1 MNENSNSKK
10 TILKKRWFW
19 CILIL
24 LVVAIILAIVLIPKN
39 EGNNNLGTQKIDD
52 VMLPEF
58 NKTATADEKIL
69 YDQNNV
75 KITFKGIS
83 YGSYSVDVNLEF
95 ENNNSE
101 TLDFISGSTG
111 LCKNAIN
118 EFMITDAY
126 LSTSVDAGE
135 TVTDSISFNYD
146 SLRLFG
152 IDEIAEITLNFHIN
166 ASDWDSDFKD
176 IYTDSLIIQTSLYD
190 SYDFSNNSR
199 FLDRITSKAIESKYN
214 SKILQK
220 DTTKNSIVENLDIVS
235 MIRMEN
241 KDGEESIMLET
252 ANTCGQDV
260 KLKISDIK
268 FNDTM
273 VYDYSWSTDDI
284 INNKRGILD
293 INLSSLEDED
303 AAKNIDK
310 IEKISFKVSILDS
323 NFQEATSQEVTYEI
337 NPASSIISTEETNT
351 TSTSNSTSVS
361 TTEPTI
367 TTNSSSSSSTN
378 SNIDNSTN
386 STGISQEFKDAM
398 DSYEAYMDEYVEFM
412 KKYNAN
418 PTDPTL
424 ISQYS
429 TMLQKYSEQVS
440 AFDKWNSADMTTEE
454 TSYYIEVQTRVSQKL
469 LEVTQ

>member
-10 TILKKRWFW
+10 TILKKWWFW

-24 LVVAIILAIVLIPKN
+24 LIIVIILAIVLIPKN

-284 INNKRGILD
+284 INNKKGILD

-323 NFQEATSQEVTYEI
+323 NFQEATSQEVTYET
-337 NPASSIISTEETNT
+337 NPASTITSTEETNT

-378 SNIDNSTN
+378 SNIDSSTN

>member
-10 TILKKRWFW
+10 TILKKWWFW

-24 LVVAIILAIVLIPKN
+24 LIIVIILAIVLIPKN

-284 INNKRGILD
+284 INNKKGILD

-303 AAKNIDK
+303 ATKNIDK

-323 NFQEATSQEVTYEI
+323 NYQEATSQEVTYEI
-337 NPASSIISTEETNT
+337 NPASTITSTEETNT

-361 TTEPTI
+361 TNEPTI

-378 SNIDNSTN
+378 SNIDSSTN

>member
-1 MNENSNSKK
+1 
-10 TILKKRWFW
+10 
-19 CILIL
+19 
-24 LVVAIILAIVLIPKN
+24 
-39 EGNNNLGTQKIDD
+39 
-52 VMLPEF
+52 
-58 NKTATADEKIL
+58 
-69 YDQNNV
+69 
-75 KITFKGIS
+75 
-83 YGSYSVDVNLEF
+83 
-95 ENNNSE
+95 
-101 TLDFISGSTG
+101 
-111 LCKNAIN
+111 
-118 EFMITDAY
+118 MITDAY

-135 TVTDSISFNYD
+135 TVADSISFNYD

-152 IDEIAEITLNFHIN
+152 IDEIAEITLNFDIN

-190 SYDFSNNSR
+190 SYDFSNSSR

-252 ANTCGQDV
+252 ANSCGKDV

-273 VYDYSWSTDDI
+273 VYDYSWSTDDV
-284 INNKRGILD
+284 INNKKGILD

-323 NFQEATSQEVTYEI
+323 NYQEATSQEVTYEI
-337 NPASSIISTEETNT
+337 NPASSITSTEETKT

-454 TSYYIEVQTRVSQKL
+454 TSYYIEVQARVSQKL

>member
-1 MNENSNSKK
+1 
-10 TILKKRWFW
+10 
-19 CILIL
+19 
-24 LVVAIILAIVLIPKN
+24 
-39 EGNNNLGTQKIDD
+39 
-52 VMLPEF
+52 
-58 NKTATADEKIL
+58 
-69 YDQNNV
+69 
-75 KITFKGIS
+75 
-83 YGSYSVDVNLEF
+83 
-95 ENNNSE
+95 
-101 TLDFISGSTG
+101 
-111 LCKNAIN
+111 
-118 EFMITDAY
+118 
-126 LSTSVDAGE
+126 
-135 TVTDSISFNYD
+135 
-146 SLRLFG
+146 
-152 IDEIAEITLNFHIN
+152 
-166 ASDWDSDFKD
+166 
-176 IYTDSLIIQTSLYD
+176 
-190 SYDFSNNSR
+190 
-199 FLDRITSKAIESKYN
+199 
-214 SKILQK
+214 
-220 DTTKNSIVENLDIVS
+220 
-235 MIRMEN
+235 
-241 KDGEESIMLET
+241 
-252 ANTCGQDV
+252 
-260 KLKISDIK
+260 
-268 FNDTM
+268 M

-284 INNKRGILD
+284 INNKKGILD

-303 AAKNIDK
+303 ATKNIDK

-323 NFQEATSQEVTYEI
+323 NYQEATSQEVTYEI
-337 NPASSIISTEETNT
+337 NPASTITSTEETNT

-378 SNIDNSTN
+378 SNIDSSTN

>member
-1 MNENSNSKK
+1 MNENSKK
-10 TILKKRWFW
+10 TILKKWWFW

-24 LVVAIILAIVLIPKN
+24 LVIAIILAIVFIPKN

-95 ENNNSE
+95 ENNHSE

-190 SYDFSNNSR
+190 SYDFNNSSR

-252 ANTCGQDV
+252 ANSCGKDV

-273 VYDYSWSTDDI
+273 VYDYSWSTDDV
-284 INNKRGILD
+284 INNKKGILD

-323 NFQEATSQEVTYEI
+323 NYQEATSQEVTYEI
-337 NPASSIISTEETNT
+337 KPASTITSTEETNT
-351 TSTSNSTSVS
+351 ASTSNSTSVS

-378 SNIDNSTN
+378 SNVDNSTN

-429 TMLQKYSEQVS
+429 TMLQKYSEQVA
-440 AFDKWNSADMTTEE
+440 AFDKWNSTDMTTEE
-454 TSYYIEVQTRVSQKL
+454 TSYYIEVQARVSQKL

>member
-1 MNENSNSKK
+1 MNENSKK
-10 TILKKRWFW
+10 TILKKWWFW

-24 LVVAIILAIVLIPKN
+24 LVIAIILAIVFIPKN

-58 NKTATADEKIL
+58 NKTGTASEKVL

-190 SYDFSNNSR
+190 SYDFNNSSR

-252 ANTCGQDV
+252 ANSCGKDV

-273 VYDYSWSTDDI
+273 VYDYSWSTDDV
-284 INNKRGILD
+284 INNKKGILD

-323 NFQEATSQEVTYEI
+323 NYQEATSQEVTYEI
-337 NPASSIISTEETNT
+337 NPASTITSTEETNT
-351 TSTSNSTSVS
+351 ASTSNSTSVS

-378 SNIDNSTN
+378 SNVDNSTN

-429 TMLQKYSEQVS
+429 TMLQKYSEQVA
-440 AFDKWNSADMTTEE
+440 AFDKWNSTDMTTEE
-454 TSYYIEVQTRVSQKL
+454 TSYYIEVQARVSQKL

>member
-10 TILKKRWFW
+10 TILKKWWFW

-24 LVVAIILAIVLIPKN
+24 LIIVIILAIVLIPKN

-252 ANTCGQDV
+252 ANSCGKDV

-284 INNKRGILD
+284 INNKKGILD

-303 AAKNIDK
+303 AAKNIGK

-323 NFQEATSQEVTYEI
+323 NYQEATSQEVTYEI
-337 NPASSIISTEETNT
+337 NPASTITSTEETNT
-351 TSTSNSTSVS
+351 ASTSNSTSVS

-367 TTNSSSSSSTN
+367 TTNSSNSSSTN
-378 SNIDNSTN
+378 SNIDSRTN

-454 TSYYIEVQTRVSQKL
+454 TSYYIEVQSRVSQKL

>member
-10 TILKKRWFW
+10 TILKKWWFW

-24 LVVAIILAIVLIPKN
+24 LIIVIILAIVLIPKN

-284 INNKRGILD
+284 INNKKGILD

-323 NFQEATSQEVTYEI
+323 NFQEATSQEVTYET
-337 NPASSIISTEETNT
+337 NPASTITSTEETNT

-378 SNIDNSTN
+378 SNIDSSTN

-454 TSYYIEVQTRVSQKL
+454 TSYYIEVQSRVSQKL

>member
-10 TILKKRWFW
+10 TILKKWWFW

-24 LVVAIILAIVLIPKN
+24 LIIVIILAIVLIPKN

-152 IDEIAEITLNFHIN
+152 IDEIAEITLNFDIN

-284 INNKRGILD
+284 INNKKGILD

-323 NFQEATSQEVTYEI
+323 NYQEATSQEVTYEI
-337 NPASSIISTEETNT
+337 NPASTITSTEETNT

-378 SNIDNSTN
+378 SNIDSSTN

>member
-10 TILKKRWFW
+10 TILKKWWFW

-24 LVVAIILAIVLIPKN
+24 LIIVIILAIVLIPKN

-284 INNKRGILD
+284 INNKKGILD

-303 AAKNIDK
+303 AAKNIGK

-323 NFQEATSQEVTYEI
+323 NYQEATSQEVTYEI
-337 NPASSIISTEETNT
+337 NPASTITSTEETNT

-367 TTNSSSSSSTN
+367 TINSSSSSSTN
-378 SNIDNSTN
+378 SNIDSSTN

-454 TSYYIEVQTRVSQKL
+454 TSYYIEVQSRVSQKL

>member
-1 MNENSNSKK
+1 MNENSKK
-10 TILKKRWFW
+10 TILKKWWFW

-24 LVVAIILAIVLIPKN
+24 LVIAIILAIVFIPKN

-95 ENNNSE
+95 ENNHSE

-190 SYDFSNNSR
+190 SYDFNNSSR

-252 ANTCGQDV
+252 ANSCGKDV

-273 VYDYSWSTDDI
+273 VYDYSWSTDDV
-284 INNKRGILD
+284 INNKKGILD

-323 NFQEATSQEVTYEI
+323 NYQEATSQEVTYEI
-337 NPASSIISTEETNT
+337 NPANTITSTEETNT
-351 TSTSNSTSVS
+351 ASTSNSTSVS

-378 SNIDNSTN
+378 SNIDSSTN

-429 TMLQKYSEQVS
+429 TMLQKYSEQVA

-454 TSYYIEVQTRVSQKL
+454 TSYYIEVQARVSQKL

>member
-1 MNENSNSKK
+1 MNENSKK
-10 TILKKRWFW
+10 TILKKWWFW

-24 LVVAIILAIVLIPKN
+24 LVIAIILAIVFIPKN

-252 ANTCGQDV
+252 ANSCGKDV

-284 INNKRGILD
+284 INNKKGILD

-303 AAKNIDK
+303 AAKNIGK

-323 NFQEATSQEVTYEI
+323 NYQEATSQEVTYEI
-337 NPASSIISTEETNT
+337 NPASTITSTKETNT
-351 TSTSNSTSVS
+351 ASTSNSTSVS

-378 SNIDNSTN
+378 SNIDSSTN

-454 TSYYIEVQTRVSQKL
+454 TSYYIEVQSRVSQKL

>member
-1 MNENSNSKK
+1 MNENSKK
-10 TILKKRWFW
+10 TILKKWWFW

-24 LVVAIILAIVLIPKN
+24 LIIVIILAIVLIPKN

-126 LSTSVDAGE
+126 LSTSVNAGE

-166 ASDWDSDFKD
+166 ASDWNSDFKD

-252 ANTCGQDV
+252 ANSCGKDV

-284 INNKRGILD
+284 INNKKGILD

-323 NFQEATSQEVTYEI
+323 NYQEATSQEVTYEI
-337 NPASSIISTEETNT
+337 NPASTITSTEETNT
-351 TSTSNSTSVS
+351 ASTSNSTSVS

-367 TTNSSSSSSTN
+367 TTNSSNSSSTN
-378 SNIDNSTN
+378 SNIDSSTN

>member
-10 TILKKRWFW
+10 TILKKWWFW

-24 LVVAIILAIVLIPKN
+24 LIIVIILAIVLIPKN

-284 INNKRGILD
+284 INNKKGILD

-303 AAKNIDK
+303 AAKNIGK

-323 NFQEATSQEVTYEI
+323 NYQEATSQEVTYEI
-337 NPASSIISTEETNT
+337 NPASTITSTEETNT

-367 TTNSSSSSSTN
+367 TINSSSSSSTN
-378 SNIDNSTN
+378 SNIDSSTN

-454 TSYYIEVQTRVSQKL
+454 TSYYIEVQARVSQKL

>member
-1 MNENSNSKK
+1 MRV
-10 TILKKRWFW
+10 LKKRSKK
-19 CILIL
+19 L
-24 LVVAIILAIVLIPKN
+24 LALFSVLVIAISAVAFNVIADTMPKVSVSKV
-39 EGNNNLGTQKIDD
+39 ESSSRGDTI
-52 VMLPEF
+52 
-58 NKTATADEKIL
+58 
-69 YDQNNV
+69 
-75 KITFKGIS
+75 
-83 YGSYSVDVNLEF
+83 SVDVNLEF

-252 ANTCGQDV
+252 ANSCGKDV

-284 INNKRGILD
+284 INNKKGILD

-303 AAKNIDK
+303 AAKNIGK

-323 NFQEATSQEVTYEI
+323 NYQEATSQEVTYEI
-337 NPASSIISTEETNT
+337 NPASTITSTEETNT

-367 TTNSSSSSSTN
+367 TTNSSNSSSTN
-378 SNIDNSTN
+378 SNIDSSTN

-454 TSYYIEVQTRVSQKL
+454 TSYYIEVQARVSQKL

>member
-1 MNENSNSKK
+1 MNENSKK
-10 TILKKRWFW
+10 TILKKWWFW

-24 LVVAIILAIVLIPKN
+24 LIIVIILAIVLIPKN

-252 ANTCGQDV
+252 TNTCGQDV

-323 NFQEATSQEVTYEI
+323 NFQEATSQEVTYET
-337 NPASSIISTEETNT
+337 NPASTITSTEETNT

-378 SNIDNSTN
+378 SNIDSSTN

>member
-24 LVVAIILAIVLIPKN
+24 LVVAIILAIVFIPKN

>member
-1 MNENSNSKK
+1 MNENSKK
-10 TILKKRWFW
+10 TILKKWWFW

-24 LVVAIILAIVLIPKN
+24 LVIAIILAIVFIPKN

-95 ENNNSE
+95 ENNHSE
-101 TLDFISGSTG
+101 TLDFVSGATG

-190 SYDFSNNSR
+190 SYDFNNSSR

-252 ANTCGQDV
+252 ANSCGKDV

-273 VYDYSWSTDDI
+273 VYDYSWSTDDV
-284 INNKRGILD
+284 INNKKGILD

-323 NFQEATSQEVTYEI
+323 NYQEATSQEVTYEI
-337 NPASSIISTEETNT
+337 NPASTITSTKETNT
-351 TSTSNSTSVS
+351 ASTSNSTSVS

-429 TMLQKYSEQVS
+429 TMLQKYSEQVA
-440 AFDKWNSADMTTEE
+440 AFDKWNSTDMTTEE
-454 TSYYIEVQTRVSQKL
+454 TSYYIEVQARVSQKL